1 MFLLYSFV
9 FITTLRVTAPESM
22 NLYFRYMGAA
32 SMALYLRIGFV
43 GTAISLWFNRVMY
56 ASMNKQI
63 DADHPDHILLMDDEE
78 QKEIILEGG
87 G

>member
-1 MFLLYSFV
+1 
-9 FITTLRVTAPESM
+9 
-22 NLYFRYMGAA
+22 
-32 SMALYLRIGFV
+32 MALYLRIGFV